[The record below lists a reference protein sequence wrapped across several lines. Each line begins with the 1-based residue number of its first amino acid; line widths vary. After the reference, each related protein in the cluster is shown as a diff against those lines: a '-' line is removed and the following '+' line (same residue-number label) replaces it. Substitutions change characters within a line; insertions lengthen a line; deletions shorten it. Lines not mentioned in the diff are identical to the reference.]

1 MDVGMFALL
10 SADGLQLRET
20 ANPCVPYRFPVQ
32 WLGRQADD
40 KQRTGILRE
49 MKCRQEEAQSSFSY
63 GL

>member
-1 MDVGMFALL
+1 M
-10 SADGLQLRET
+10 LQLRGT
-20 ANPCVPYRFPVQ
+20 VNPCVLYRFPVQ